1 MLLLLW
7 LGKPVILFYLMVG
20 ENEYQDKEYNT

>member
-20 ENEYQDKEYNT
+20 ENEYQDKNNG